1 MRLILVIAAATL
13 CMGAQAAKAPAVKAP
28 PAKAAPA
35 KPAAVTPVAPTDPT
49 NPQTTIALLA
59 TLGAK
64 ATVTQRDEDG
74 VEFKVETPYYGFAGQ
89 FAGCDGQ
96 GRKCKA
102 VAFTTQSAATPT
114 LAELNAF
121 NQTSLTCRVWQDKA
135 GKPHVMYS
143 ALLSATDTEDELKL
157 HLGAWQGCLA
167 EFGDFLKDPKAYL
180 ASAP

>member
-1 MRLILVIAAATL
+1 MRHLLLVAAAAL
-13 CMGAQAAKAPAVKAP
+13 CLGAAPAKPP

-35 KPAAVTPVAPTDPT
+35 PTPVAPTDPQ
-49 NPQTTIALLA
+49 NPQTLVALLA

-64 ATVTQRDEDG
+64 ATVTERGEDT
-74 VEFKVETPYYGFAGQ
+74 VQFKVETPHYGFAGHYVD
-89 FAGCDGQ
+89 CDRQ

-102 VAFTTQSAATPT
+102 VALTTQAEKAAT
-114 LAELNAF
+114 LAELNGF
-121 NQTSLTCRVWQDKA
+121 NQTSLTCRTWQDKA
-135 GKPHVMYS
+135 GKPHLMYA
-143 ALLSATDTEDELKL
+143 ALLSPTDTEAVLRN

>member
-1 MRLILVIAAATL
+1 MRLILVLAAAAL
-13 CMGAQAAKAPAVKAP
+13 CLGATPPKPAPAKAP
-28 PAKAAPA
+28 PAKP
-35 KPAAVTPVAPTDPT
+35 AVTAVAPTDPQ
-49 NPQTTIALLA
+49 NPQTTLALLA

-64 ATVTQRDEDG
+64 ATVSERTDDG
-74 VEFKVETPYYGFAGQ
+74 LQFKVETPYYGFAGQ
-89 FAGCDGQ
+89 FAGCDKQ

-102 VAFTTQSAATPT
+102 VAFTTQAATAPT

-135 GKPHVMYS
+135 GKPHIMYS
-143 ALLSATDTEDELKL
+143 ALLSPTDTEAVLQT

>member
-1 MRLILVIAAATL
+1 MRLPLLLAAAAL
-13 CMGAQAAKAPAVKAP
+13 CLGAAPAKPP
-28 PAKAAPA
+28 PAKAAP
-35 KPAAVTPVAPTDPT
+35 TPVAPTDPQ
-49 NPQTTIALLA
+49 NPQALIALVA

-64 ATVTQRDEDG
+64 ATVTERGEDT
-74 VEFKVETPYYGFAGQ
+74 VQFKVETPHYGFGGH
-89 FAGCDGQ
+89 FAGCDRQ
-96 GRKCKA
+96 GRKCQA
-102 VAFTTQSAATPT
+102 LALTTQAEKTAT

-143 ALLSATDTEDELKL
+143 ALLSPTDTEAALRT